1 METHTPSIVPTP
13 TNSGSNIQYGV
24 MNMNLKTP
32 TESTIQNTPELQD
45 LQKKLLTLMEAREIW
60 STELSTVDA
69 ELKNLQTSTLSGT
82 LDTAKLDTLTKKRD
96 QLLSTFA
103 QSEDFRKYR
112 EQKQSQIDDLLSQ
125 IDTLTQEML

>member
-1 METHTPSIVPTP
+1 
-13 TNSGSNIQYGV
+13 
-24 MNMNLKTP
+24 MNLKTP

-125 IDTLTQEML
+125 IDTLTQEMLWKTKNQ